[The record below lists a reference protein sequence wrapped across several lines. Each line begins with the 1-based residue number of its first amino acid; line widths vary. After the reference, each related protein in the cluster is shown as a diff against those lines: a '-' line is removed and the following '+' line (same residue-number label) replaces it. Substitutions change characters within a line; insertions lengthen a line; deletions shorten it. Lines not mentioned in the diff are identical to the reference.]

1 MIEEESQIEE
11 LQDELTNWKKN
22 RAAAAMDDDDTEFL
36 ELNKRVKEIEKQ
48 LETAEKKLEQ
58 TNRNFLMEE
67 TAKNARD
74 LE

>member
-1 MIEEESQIEE
+1 MEEESQIEE
-11 LQDELTNWKKN
+11 LRDELTNWKKN

-48 LETAEKKLEQ
+48 LETAEKKLKQ
-58 TNRNFLMEE
+58 TTRNFEMEE
-67 TAKNARD
+67 TAKSARD

>member
-11 LQDELTNWKKN
+11 LQDELNNWKRN

-58 TNRNFLMEE
+58 TNRNF
-67 TAKNARD
+67 
-74 LE
+74 

>member
-58 TNRNFLMEE
+58 TNRTFLMEE